1 MARCPGESCRK
12 FDGKGAVWFKIAQY
26 GLAPEAK
33 NLRGPW
39 LQASMLT
46 GENATG
52 FPVTIPTDLRPGS
65 YLIRHEVINLQ
76 SSRDYGAQFY
86 VECAQLKVEGKGD
99 GFPGEEYM
107 ASFPGTYKL
116 SDPGIALAGNEISD
130 GDLLPQYNTT
140 DYPFP
145 GPPVWNSEIEQILT

>member
-1 MARCPGESCRK
+1 MARCPGSSCAG

-26 GLAPEAK
+26 GVAPEAA

-52 FPVTIPTDLRPGS
+52 WPVAIPPDLRPGN

-76 SSRDYGAQFY
+76 SSKDYGPQFY
-86 VECAQLKVEGKGD
+86 IECAQLKVEGKGD
-99 GFPGEEYM
+99 KFPGPEFM
-107 ASFPGTYKL
+107 ASFPG
-116 SDPGIALAGNEISD
+116 A
-130 GDLLPQYNTT
+130 YN
-140 DYPFP
+140 YS
-145 GPPVWNSEIEQILT
+145 G